1 MERQLI
7 AKAIGAAESGKAV
20 RLSFIV
26 PAHNEEACL
35 GATLQAIH
43 ESAGAVGQP
52 YEIVVANDA
61 SNDATADIAKENGAR
76 VVNVNCR
83 QIAGAR
89 NAGARAATGE
99 RLVFVDADTIINPR
113 VLTSALRCMDRG
125 AVGGGAPARFDS
137 RAPLYA
143 QFLVLWFG
151 WWMRLAGI
159 AGGAFQFCT
168 RDAFQAVGGFDERL
182 FGAEDAMMSWVLKR
196 EGRFVVRA

>member
-7 AKAIGAAESGKAV
+7 AKAIGAAETGKAV

-26 PAHNEEACL
+26 PAHNEETCL

-61 SNDATADIAKENGAR
+61 STDATAEIALKNGAR
-76 VVNVNCR
+76 VVHVTCR

-99 RLVFVDADTIINPR
+99 RFVFVDADTIINPR
-113 VLTSALRCMDRG
+113 VRTSALPCMRRMPDPDG
-125 AVGGGAPARFDS
+125 HPSPKGCDS
-137 RAPLYA
+137 SA
-143 QFLVLWFG
+143 Q
-151 WWMRLAGI
+151 GI
-159 AGGAFQFCT
+159 RPG
-168 RDAFQAVGGFDERL
+168 
-182 FGAEDAMMSWVLKR
+182 
-196 EGRFVVRA
+196 